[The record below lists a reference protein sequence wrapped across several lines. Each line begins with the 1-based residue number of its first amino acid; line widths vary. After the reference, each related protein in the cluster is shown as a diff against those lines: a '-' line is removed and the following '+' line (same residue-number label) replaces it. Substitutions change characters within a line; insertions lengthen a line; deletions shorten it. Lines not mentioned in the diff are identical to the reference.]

1 MIEQG
6 CTDDKNDP
14 NQSGGARRAA
24 GWLLALALWTVATLA
39 QGQQSPDNLVKE
51 VAEGVLG
58 ALREDPDLRA
68 GNQTKMA
75 QLIEQKIAPHFA
87 FDRMTRLAV
96 GKAWRQATDAQRKDL
111 MEQFRQLL
119 VHSYSAAWTAYQD
132 IVVDIKPL
140 RMQPGDD
147 DVVVKTEIKRPGD
160 APPVPVNYSMY
171 KTDSTWK
178 VYDVSVEGVS
188 LLTTYRSSF
197 AEEIRKGGIDGL
209 IKSLREKNAQTAKQ
223 SKHP

>member
-1 MIEQG
+1 
-6 CTDDKNDP
+6 
-14 NQSGGARRAA
+14 
-24 GWLLALALWTVATLA
+24 LLALWTAAALA
-39 QGQQSPDNLVKE
+39 QGQQSPDSLVKQ
-51 VAEGVLG
+51 VADDVLG
-58 ALREDPDLRA
+58 ALREDPDLRD

-111 MEQFRQLL
+111 MEQFRRLL
-119 VHSYSAAWTAYQD
+119 VRSYSAAWTAYEN
-132 IVVDIKPL
+132 IVVEIKPL

-147 DVVVKTEIKRPGD
+147 DVVVKTEIKRLGD
-160 APPVPVNYSMY
+160 APPVPVNYSMF

-209 IKSLREKNAQTAKQ
+209 IKSLREKNAQTAKPEG
-223 SKHP
+223 SHR